1 MSRGRTLFPLLK
13 NLMHIKRLNDHIILH
28 VKRLKEGW
36 PPSIDQLIKEF
47 FFIWTHLDRE
57 SFGVLIN
64 F

>member
-36 PPSIDQLIKEF
+36 PPSINQL
-47 FFIWTHLDRE
+47 
-57 SFGVLIN
+57 VN
-64 F
+64 